1 MNPYTAQRR
10 RWFGILA
17 LSFGLTLWASASTG
31 WAQAR
36 NLPDFT
42 DLVEQVG
49 PSVVNI
55 RTTEKVQRSAEAEA
69 QGPDDEMQEL
79 LRRFFGIPMPGGP

>member
-1 MNPYTAQRR
+1 MSVLDWKLLRSVALAGVFTSIAGWTAVSPSMA
-10 RWFGILA
+10 LA
-17 LSFGLTLWASASTG
+17 QTAVV
-31 WAQAR
+31 R

-55 RTTEKVQRSAEAEA
+55 RTTEKVTGPRRWRSH
-69 QGPDDEMQEL
+69 G
-79 LRRFFGIPMPGGP
+79 RRDG